1 MSGVPPTVLIAG
13 GGPVGLMLAALLT
26 QGECAGRLRVR
37 VLEPRPAPRWEAE
50 RLDLRVYALSRASQ
64 LAFERLGVWDEI
76 RAKRASPYRAM
87 RVWQGDDPFGFGAI
101 AFDAADIGEPD
112 LGHIVEDRLLRTVLI
127 DLLERSSD
135 CELDTTG
142 ALEGIEIGRY
152 RVDVAL
158 AGGGRASG
166 ALIVGADGSDS
177 KLRALLGLPT
187 VARPYGQRALV
198 THVETERPHEET
210 AWQRFLPGGPL
221 ALLPLSDGRSSI
233 VWSLPEAEASRL
245 LAAPDDAFLAALE
258 DASSRVL
265 GRPTA
270 CAERMSFPLRLVH
283 ARRYVEPRAVV
294 VGDAAHTVHPL
305 AGQGMNLGF
314 ADAVALAD
322 VIASAVRAGEDPGDR
337 RVLRRYERARKPE
350 NLEMLLAFDGLHRLF
365 GLPAWAAPLRAAGLA
380 AVDRAPAAKRL
391 LIRRA
396 MGLSGVNGHARWSER

>member
-1 MSGVPPTVLIAG
+1 RRRGRRPLRDQEHARRRCRRARLPAVRAGRELRTRGAARAACVRAVHAGGAARDAAAHRRPRGCDLDGAAGAGRGARRAAGAGVPRAARGDVRRPARPDTPRRRAQRLSARARDGGRAPRAARRADRQRRGQPASGRGARLQPRAPRRRGARRRARRVAREARSRRRSRAGALPRVARRRRGPRHAVHARPDPAVRPRSAGARGRARPRARRVRSVAGREGRARPAHDGPGGPVAAARPRSRSRAVSGVPPTVLIAG

-127 DLLERSSD
+127 DLLERSPD

-158 AGGGRASG
+158 A
-166 ALIVGADGSDS
+166 
-177 KLRALLGLPT
+177 
-187 VARPYGQRALV
+187 
-198 THVETERPHEET
+198 
-210 AWQRFLPGGPL
+210 
-221 ALLPLSDGRSSI
+221 
-233 VWSLPEAEASRL
+233 
-245 LAAPDDAFLAALE
+245 
-258 DASSRVL
+258 
-265 GRPTA
+265 
-270 CAERMSFPLRLVH
+270 
-283 ARRYVEPRAVV
+283 
-294 VGDAAHTVHPL
+294 
-305 AGQGMNLGF
+305 
-314 ADAVALAD
+314 
-322 VIASAVRAGEDPGDR
+322 
-337 RVLRRYERARKPE
+337 
-350 NLEMLLAFDGLHRLF
+350 
-365 GLPAWAAPLRAAGLA
+365 
-380 AVDRAPAAKRL
+380 
-391 LIRRA
+391 
-396 MGLSGVNGHARWSER
+396 